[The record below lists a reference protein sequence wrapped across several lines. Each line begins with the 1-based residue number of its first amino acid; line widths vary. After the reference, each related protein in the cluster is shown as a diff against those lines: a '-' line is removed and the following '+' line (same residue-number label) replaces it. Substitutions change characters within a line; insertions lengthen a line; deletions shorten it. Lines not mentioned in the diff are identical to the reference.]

1 LRKHAIEEKREK
13 NIRRELDES
22 DGIERES
29 EK

>member
-1 LRKHAIEEKREK
+1 LRKHAIEEKRGK